1 MIAATA
7 LCPRVLT
14 QRNGQ
19 LLNTVW
25 IGYYARAFMLSAA
38 GATRDVRDLGG
49 EEPPLLNGVTLKRA
63 ARALWDCASWVW
75 ATLVVVGCRYD
86 FDLNEIYWS
95 GVGQYVLAACLL
107 QLVVGTLLMLYR
119 GRYRTATF
127 EESLGLALTIG
138 VVGALLATMF
148 IGFADPGTFP
158 RATAVLTPPIALL
171 IMAAGRWAHRALRDR
186 GGRPADAERVL
197 IYGAGDAGYQLV
209 RLASDNSS
217 PYRVVGFIDDSRS
230 RRNLRL
236 QGVPVV
242 GGRDRIVDAASSRG
256 ATTVIL
262 AITKATAEL
271 VREIADIT
279 EAAGLRFLVLPPLD
293 ELIGGRVRLS
303 DIREVDIADLL
314 GRHQIDTNLSEIA
327 GYLTDRVVLITG
339 AGGSIGSELA
349 RQVHRFGPQELVLLD
364 RDESALH
371 AVQLSIY
378 GQGLLNTPDIVL
390 ADIRDRKA
398 VSEVFALHRP
408 EVVFHAAALKHLPML
423 EQYPEEGWKTNV
435 VGTLNVL
442 QAADANGCVKFVNIS
457 TDKAADPTSVLGKT
471 KRLAEQL
478 TAWYAGRSVGTYLS
492 VRFGNVLGSRG
503 SMLDTF
509 TTQIEAGGPV
519 TVTHPDVTRFF
530 MTIPEA
536 CELTIQAAAI
546 GEPGEVLVLDIGE
559 PVRILDVAKRLIAQS
574 KANVEIAF
582 TGLRQGEK
590 LHETLFGAGE
600 RGQFKHHPLICHVPV
615 QPVSP
620 TDVVGEPAADQVV
633 GRLRAVLPVAG

>member
-1 MIAATA
+1 
-7 LCPRVLT
+7 
-14 QRNGQ
+14 
-19 LLNTVW
+19 
-25 IGYYARAFMLSAA
+25 
-38 GATRDVRDLGG
+38 
-49 EEPPLLNGVTLKRA
+49 
-63 ARALWDCASWVW
+63 LWDCASWVC

-86 FDLNEIYWS
+86 FALNEILWS
-95 GVGQYVLAACLL
+95 GVVEYMLAACLL
-107 QLVVGTLLMLYR
+107 QLIVGTLLMLYR

-127 EESLGLALTIG
+127 EESLGLALTMG
-138 VVGALLATMF
+138 VVGVLLGMMF
-148 IGFADPGTFP
+148 VVFADPRTFP

-171 IMAAGRWAHRALRDR
+171 MMAAGRWAHRALRDR
-186 GGRPADAERVL
+186 GGRPANAERVL

-209 RLASDNSS
+209 RLIASDSSS
-217 PYRVVGFIDDSRS
+217 PYRVVGFIDDSRN

-236 QGVPVV
+236 LGVPVV
-242 GGRDRIVDAASSRG
+242 GGRDRMVDAASSRG

-262 AITKATAEL
+262 AITKATADL
-271 VREIADIT
+271 VREIADMT

-314 GRHQIDTNLSEIA
+314 GRRQIDTNLGEIA

-349 RQVHRFGPQELVLLD
+349 RQVHRFGPRELVLLD

-371 AVQLSIY
+371 SVQLSIY

-390 ADIRDRKA
+390 ADIRDSKA
-398 VSEVFALHRP
+398 LSEIFALHRP

-435 VGTLNVL
+435 IGTLNVL
-442 QAADANGCVKFVNIS
+442 RAAEANGCVRFVNIS

-471 KRLAEQL
+471 KQLAEQL

-546 GEPGEVLVLDIGE
+546 GEPGEVLVLDMGE

-574 KANVEIAF
+574 KTHVEIAF
-582 TGLRQGEK
+582 IGLRQGEK
-590 LHETLFGAGE
+590 LHETLFGADE
-600 RGQFKHHPLICHVPV
+600 SGQYKGHPLICHVPV
-615 QPVSP
+615 EPLEPRLLQKGSTSLVDMSRLSQSIQ
-620 TDVVGEPAADQVV
+620 TVGALARSV
-633 GRLRAVLPVAG
+633 